1 VRIVDRASVANILN
15 IVIHKFINP
24 PPCSFSRLCCSSFHA
39 FAGCTRDSDYAMLSP
54 TIAERK
60 NIDALPTVCHL
71 QVQKPKS
78 IDDRRNS
85 FATFNV
91 NDPSLVEADLN
102 MYVKRLQRHSGPIM
116 AAVKIGRSRELSR
129 ATSQTT
135 LLTCTVTTVAN
146 ESEVPSMSEI
156 RRSVLETLPP
166 ENLT

>member
-1 VRIVDRASVANILN
+1 
-15 IVIHKFINP
+15 
-24 PPCSFSRLCCSSFHA
+24 
-39 FAGCTRDSDYAMLSP
+39 MLSP

-102 MYVKRLQRHSGPIM
+102 MYVERLQRHSGPIM

-135 LLTCTVTTVAN
+135 LLTCTVATVAN

>member
-1 VRIVDRASVANILN
+1 
-15 IVIHKFINP
+15 
-24 PPCSFSRLCCSSFHA
+24 
-39 FAGCTRDSDYAMLSP
+39 MLSP

-102 MYVKRLQRHSGPIM
+102 MYVKRLQHLSGPIL
-116 AAVKIGRSRELSR
+116 AAVKIGRRRELSP

-135 LLTCTVTTVAN
+135 LLTCTGATVTN
-146 ESEVPSMSEI
+146 ENKVPSMSKVPGTS
-156 RRSVLETLPP
+156 RSVFETLHP
-166 ENLT
+166 EIPT